1 MNRFVFALG
10 ELLKID
16 KQIKP
21 CYVNSF
27 VHRLT
32 YHTMG
37 EFASHDDFLALLWI
51 CLQSLCTNTNVNPD
65 DWEKLLVCSII
76 WVDKMHI
83 EMGRTVWELLPWY
96 YSDKQIERF
105 DTQSLTYIR
114 FFPGLVTSE
123 CLRDVKQHMHYFEL
137 SKEISTEAR
146 DVVCKGEIDDED
158 AVMLVDLF
166 CGEML

>member
-1 MNRFVFALG
+1 MNRFGLALR

-21 CYVNSF
+21 CYVDSF
-27 VHRLT
+27 LDRLT
-32 YHTMG
+32 YHTMR
-37 EFASHDDFLALLWI
+37 EFVSQDDFLALLWI
-51 CLQSLCTNTNVNPD
+51 CLQSLCTNTNVNSD
-65 DWEKLLVCSII
+65 NWEKVLVCTIMWI
-76 WVDKMHI
+76 DKMHI

-96 YSDKQIERF
+96 YSDKQINCF

-123 CLRDVKQHMHYFEL
+123 CLRDVKQHMHYFEIP
-137 SKEISTEAR
+137 KEISTEVM

-158 AVMLVDLF
+158 AVVIDLF
-166 CGEML
+166 CDEML